1 MTQATTILGQPIGG
15 LDVPASEAVVV
26 LVVDIDDFEVLRL
39 AHGDDWAGRQLEHV
53 ARVVEEAAGTAAGLT
68 ASTTFVATDSWIVAL
83 GSAHGDQLPAPA
95 LKLAERI
102 RAEASAPGAVSVS
115 VGVSRPSVGATRME
129 SALAEA
135 VSGVERK
142 LIDSGDRV
150 VLYDDTTPSGPGG
163 EPERIEEELARA
175 IRDSDVPG
183 ALSVLSAWIDRISAL
198 EGATPD
204 GLRRWVTAEVMY
216 ALDVSGRRRLPDGS
230 VDWHDAFS
238 RLSLEELVEMSGIHE
253 RSYLMLWLQR
263 LLDRIV
269 EVSAPR
275 SAGRHV
281 LALVESYI
289 RQHHEEDLRLATV
302 ASAVFVSPYYISHLF
317 QRELGTTFLKYLTGV
332 RMQRARELL
341 AGSELPVEVVSAR
354 VGYASSKR
362 FRTLFKRTFKVTP
375 TEYRAQHGTA

>member
-1 MTQATTILGQPIGG
+1 MTQATTVLGQPIGA
-15 LDVPASEAVVV
+15 LDVPPSEALIV

-39 AHGDDWAGRQLEHV
+39 AHGDDWASRQLD
-53 ARVVEEAAGTAAGLT
+53 RVDQVVRGASTGAGLA
-68 ASTTFVATDSWIVAL
+68 ASTTFVAPDSWIVAL
-83 GSAHGDQLPAPA
+83 GGGHGEQLSTPA
-95 LKLAERI
+95 LDLAERV
-102 RAEASAPGAVSVS
+102 RAEAGAPGEVSVS
-115 VGVSRPSVGATRME
+115 IGVSRPSVGATRME
-129 SALAEA
+129 VALAEA

-150 VLYDDTTPSGPGG
+150 VLYDDTTPAGPDG

-183 ALSVLSAWIDRISAL
+183 ALNVLSAWIDRIAAL

-216 ALDVSGRRRLPDGS
+216 ALDVSGRRRLSDGS

-269 EVSAPR
+269 EVNSPR

-281 LALVESYI
+281 LALVESHI
-289 RQHHEEDLRLATV
+289 RAHHAEDLRLATL
-302 ASAVFVSPYYISHLF
+302 ASAVYVSPYYISHLF

-341 AGSELPVEVVSAR
+341 AGTDLPVDVVSAQ

-375 TEYRAQHGTA
+375 TEYRAQHSTA